1 MLAQED
7 TVAMAATRRAA
18 TTATVLFPHTSASVK
33 SARRRI
39 VTDLNKRGV
48 QREVVHDAALV
59 LSEILSNALRH
70 ARPLGGSGKIRV
82 SWDVRAGAVEI
93 DVTDG
98 GGATRPYPA
107 QPSISS
113 LGGRGLGI
121 VTTLTSDWGVRSS
134 GTETTVWAVIP
145 METARIA

>member
-7 TVAMAATRRAA
+7 TVALGTRRVS
-18 TTATVLFPHTSASVK
+18 TTATVHFPHTSASVT

-39 VTDLNKRGV
+39 AADLDKRGV
-48 QREVVHDAALV
+48 PREVVHDAVLV

-93 DVTDG
+93 EVTDG

-134 GTETTVWAVIP
+134 GPETTVWAVLP